1 MLKPLM
7 MIILLTTTCLAQAG
21 LHNQLALF
29 APGQTDGPPMSV
41 GTSAG
46 LPCESGFKLVGDDC
60 EPLAEF
66 E

>member
-21 LHNQLALF
+21 LHNQLVLF

-46 LPCESGFKLVGDDC
+46 LPCESGSQAGW
-60 EPLAEF
+60 
-66 E
+66 